1 MIKAVTITNY
11 LGDSIRLD
19 LMRPEQSGFIVKD
32 IKGLGPGKADI
43 NFTSIASDDSD
54 LYNTARLGKR
64 NIVLSLEFM
73 FAPTIEDVRLKSYKY
88 FPLKKN
94 LTLLIETDNRTAE
107 IAGYVESNEPDIFS
121 KNEGCGISILCP
133 NPYFRSAGENGITET
148 VFSGITSQ
156 FEFAFEN
163 DLLDEPM
170 LEFGSIQNLTEQT
183 IFYTGDAE
191 TGVIIYIHALGEVR
205 NITIYNTGTRELMKI
220 DTNKLEEMTGYGI
233 LAGDEITICTIKQK
247 KSVSL
252 LRNGITTNIL
262 NCLGKEVDW
271 FQLSKGDNVFTYIA
285 EYGGTNL
292 QFRIQSQVVYEG
304 V

>member
-1 MIKAVTITNY
+1 M
-11 LGDSIRLD
+11 
-19 LMRPEQSGFIVKD
+19 
-32 IKGLGPGKADI
+32 
-43 NFTSIASDDSD
+43 
-54 LYNTARLGKR
+54 
-64 NIVLSLEFM
+64 
-73 FAPTIEDVRLKSYKY
+73 
-88 FPLKKN
+88 
-94 LTLLIETDNRTAE
+94 
-107 IAGYVESNEPDIFS
+107 
-121 KNEGCGISILCP
+121 CP

-163 DLLDEPM
+163 DSLDEPM

-183 IFYTGDAE
+183 IYYTGDAE
-191 TGVIIYIHALGEVR
+191 TGVTIYIHALGEVR

-220 DTNKLEEMTGYGI
+220 DTYKLEEMTGYGI

-262 NCLGKEVDW
+262 NCLGKKVDW